1 MKVRWLS
8 TGGEVRCYRVIHR
21 WKISWRRSRSVTI
34 TEDMRRSVCISLLII
49 TVGICLLALPAP
61 SHSVAAVPA
70 RSVANRPTPPVLGP
84 VIKGFAPPAE
94 RWLPG
99 SRGVE
104 FAASVGEPV
113 TTVTAGVVVFAG
125 QVAGAGVVSILL
137 ADGRRTTHMPVVPS
151 VAVGQVVVPGQQ
163 IGVVGMGPPCTR
175 TCVHWGLKKRDVYQ
189 NPMTLL
195 QLQVRLLPL
204 DSRPHSASGH
214 GWPVRPL
221 SLPGGSRKKA
231 ASSGALMPPWRGA
244 GRDAALGIDMTV
256 TEATRG
262 GQARG

>member
-1 MKVRWLS
+1 
-8 TGGEVRCYRVIHR
+8 
-21 WKISWRRSRSVTI
+21 
-34 TEDMRRSVCISLLII
+34 MRRSVCISLLII

-94 RWLPG
+94 KWLPG

-163 IGVVGMGPPCTR
+163 IGVVGDGATM
-175 TCVHWGLKKRDVYQ
+175 H
-189 NPMTLL
+189 
-195 QLQVRLLPL
+195 
-204 DSRPHSASGH
+204 PHLFALGVEE
-214 GWPVRPL
+214 GRCL
-221 SLPGGSRKKA
+221 SKPHDIVA
-231 ASSGALMPPWRGA
+231 TSGAV
-244 GRDAALGIDMTV
+244 AALGQSASFSVGARMACAAP
-256 TEATRG
+256 EP
-262 GQARG
+262 ARGQQEESCLKRCPHASVAWSWAGRRVRH